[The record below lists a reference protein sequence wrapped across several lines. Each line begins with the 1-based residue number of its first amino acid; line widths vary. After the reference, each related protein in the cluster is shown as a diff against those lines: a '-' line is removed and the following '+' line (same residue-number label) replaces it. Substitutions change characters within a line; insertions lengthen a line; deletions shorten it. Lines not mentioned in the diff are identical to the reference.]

1 MTKRNAIISGVSA
14 ALFAMSVM
22 NLSTLA
28 QDRGPGGPPGGGERG
43 GGGEL
48 PPWDQV
54 SKDYE
59 KVTTTPDGA
68 FYGLYI
74 DKKRNQLLAELPRGW
89 ENQKH
94 YIAVTQA
101 SGGVFAGLQGPS
113 RYVYWKRYDR
123 RLALI
128 EPQLETRSTGEIQ
141 SKNSVER
148 LFTDRV
154 LVDVPIVSTG
164 PNGQPVIDLDDL
176 FVSNG
181 STFIPMGGGGGG
193 GRFGGAPTGGGVN
206 ARLLNIAKAKTF
218 PQNTEVAIEVPTG
231 GGSLTTFHYSI
242 SLMPDSTGY
251 KPREADERVGYF
263 MTVYRDLG
271 QYDQEKKWTRY
282 IERWHL
288 EKRDPKLKLSPPKEP
303 IVFYIE
309 HTVPVRYRR
318 WIRDG
323 ILYWNE
329 AFRAVGLDN
338 AIEVLYQDKETRT
351 HMDKDPE
358 DVRYNFIRWLNN
370 DISTA
375 IGPSR
380 AHPLTGQIVDADI
393 VLTDGWIRA
402 YWGWY
407 HEDAPELAIEG
418 LSAETLTWLESFP
431 QWDPRILLSSPEK
444 QRRILAMREENK
456 RRLAAG
462 EIVEMPNDPALMMNE
477 DLAAIAEWVEGDHKH
492 CMAAHGL
499 AFHMAFAHDVLDMLD
514 MLEEPVAI
522 EPADADAQ
530 AGDIAREPGDTLDG
544 IPEWFVG
551 PLLSELVC
559 HEVGHTLGLRHNF
572 KASSIYTLEQI
583 NSPEIKGK
591 KPLAGSV
598 MDYLPP
604 NFYLPEN
611 KQGAVAAAH
620 DEAKPADGEAKPA
633 EGEAKPARA
642 REKFDPDQLPGD
654 FTMIGIGPYD
664 KWAIEYGYTFDDP
677 KKVLSRVA
685 EPELAYLTDDD
696 TEGPD
701 PLARRYDF
709 AADPY
714 EYAAN
719 QMRIVGQQRANVLSK
734 FVKEGQSWA
743 RARQGYERTL
753 NMQMRVVSMLANWV
767 GGSHVNRDRKG
778 DPNGRP
784 PTVVVDTEKQR
795 QALQFVIDNTFNDAS
810 FGITPELIAHMTVD
824 KWSDNSPGDRGDP
837 TWPIHDRVMAIQA
850 STLTMIMNPT
860 TLKRVH
866 DNEYRIAADQDALT
880 LPELLQRMNDSI
892 YTELDP
898 SKLDG
903 KTWTTRAPMIS
914 SLRRNLQSEM
924 TDRLIY
930 LSAEIADMP
939 RALRTLATQHLRTL
953 KGKLDALVSK
963 SASGQ
968 IDEYTLAHLT
978 DLKDRVDRALN
989 TVQVT
994 TPH

>member
-1 MTKRNAIISGVSA
+1 MTKRNAIICSVSVALFSVSA
-14 ALFAMSVM
+14 M

-28 QDRGPGGPPGGGERG
+28 QDRGAGGPSGGNERG
-43 GGGEL
+43 GDL

-54 SKDYE
+54 AKDYE
-59 KVTTTPDGA
+59 KVTSTPDGS
-68 FYGLYI
+68 FYGLWI
-74 DKKRNQLLAELPRGW
+74 DRKRNQLLAELPRGW

-113 RYVYWKRYDR
+113 RYVYWKRYDK

-154 LVDVPIVSTG
+154 LVDVPIVTNG
-164 PNGQPVIDLDDL
+164 PGGQPVIDLDDL
-176 FVSNG
+176 FINNG
-181 STFIPMGGGGGG
+181 SAFIPMGGGGGG
-193 GRFGGAPTGGGVN
+193 GRFGGPPTGGGVN
-206 ARLLNIAKAKTF
+206 ARLLNIVKAKTF

-231 GGSLTTFHYSI
+231 GGNLTTYHYSI

-251 KPREADERVGYF
+251 RPREADERVGYF

-323 ILYWNE
+323 VLYWNE

-338 AIEVLYQDKETRT
+338 AIEVLYQDKETKA

-370 DISTA
+370 DISIA

-380 AHPLTGQIVDADI
+380 AHPLTGQIIDADI

-407 HEDAPELAIEG
+407 HEDAPELAVEG
-418 LSAETLTWLESFP
+418 MSAETLRWLEDHP

-444 QRRILAMREENK
+444 QQRILAMREENR

-462 EIVEMPNDPALMMNE
+462 EITQMPTDPALMMNE

-492 CMAAHGL
+492 CLAAHGL
-499 AFHMAFAHDVLDMLD
+499 AFHMAFAHDVLDMLG
-514 MLEEPVAI
+514 MLEENAAVDP
-522 EPADADAQ
+522 ELMRDAA
-530 AGDIAREPGDTLDG
+530 DTLDG

-572 KASSIYTLEQI
+572 KASSIYTLAQI
-583 NSPEIKGK
+583 NSPEWKGK
-591 KPLAGSV
+591 KALAGSV

-604 NFYLPEN
+604 NFYFPE
-611 KQGAVAAAH
+611 KK
-620 DEAKPADGEAKPA
+620 EGEAA
-633 EGEAKPARA
+633 EGEAH
-642 REKFDPDQLPGD
+642 DHSQCIQGD

-677 KKVLSRVA
+677 KKVLARVA

-696 TEGPD
+696 TDGPD

-709 AADPY
+709 AADPH
-714 EYAAN
+714 EYARN
-719 QMRIVGQQRANVLSK
+719 QMRIVNHHRANVLSK
-734 FVKEGQSWA
+734 FVKEGQSWS

-753 NMQMRVVSMLANWV
+753 NMQIRVVNMMANWV
-767 GGSHVNRDRKG
+767 GGAHVNRDRKG

-784 PTVVVDTEKQR
+784 PTVVVDTAKQR
-795 QALQFVIDNTFNDAS
+795 EALQFVIDNTFNDAA
-810 FGITPELIAHMTVD
+810 FGITPELVAHMTVD
-824 KWSDNSPGDRGDP
+824 KWSDSSPGDRGDP
-837 TWPIHDRVMAIQA
+837 TWPIHDRVMAVQA

-866 DNEYRIAADQDALT
+866 DNEVRLTADQDALT
-880 LPELLQRMNDSI
+880 LPELLQRMNDAI

-903 KTWTTRAPMIS
+903 KTWTTRSPMIS

-930 LSAEIADMP
+930 LSAEVAGMP
-939 RALRTLATQHLRTL
+939 RALRTLATHHLRGL
-953 KGKLDALVSK
+953 KSRLDALVAK
-963 SASGQ
+963 GGSGQ
-968 IDEYTLAHLT
+968 IDDYTLAHLT

-994 TPH
+994 MPR